1 MNFSCFSFLLAASAR
16 PILPFTIGKGQTRT
30 QTREPHPRAANSVSL
45 ITDVPYV
52 TGGGPEQQ
60 LDLYI
65 PTNEQGEPLVVY
77 VHGGGWEHGDKAGDS
92 INPNNLDLL
101 WDGYAM
107 ASPQG
112 AADRSAA
119 QAMGAIDP
127 IGLI

>member
-1 MNFSCFSFLLAASAR
+1 M
-16 PILPFTIGKGQTRT
+16 
-30 QTREPHPRAANSVSL
+30 
-45 ITDVPYV
+45 PYV